1 MTLLVFLYAFGI
13 LKVVHP
19 LEGQPIY
26 LLVDPV
32 CATRVAGKEL
42 RAVELTVTDQHPG
55 DEERPEVVGH
65 VSWMGLRCDVEHV
78 VVSGP

>member
-32 CATRVAGKEL
+32 CVNLIAG
-42 RAVELTVTDQHPG
+42 TVPREVKLVITNPWPG
-55 DEERPEVVGH
+55 DEGRPEVVGY
-65 VSWMGLRCDVEHV
+65 VKWEVFRCDVEHV